1 MPPGQTL
8 DLSSRRRRT
17 QPSDKNAA
25 PARGTTM
32 ESEGFLV
39 AIAQIAVALAGFS
52 GLVVATRHASPTG
65 WSTRD
70 MWSLA
75 WMFGASIGA
84 LFLALLPILLF
95 FLRVPTEVV
104 WMLATLLMAASM
116 ILFALTMS
124 LFSRR
129 LSKLGEPPRV
139 RYFSTG
145 ATLLL
150 LGCGCLAG
158 LGALGTF
165 GQAAVGVFVLGL
177 MACLLVSA
185 FALVVFLTI
194 FARTAKTVRE

>member
-1 MPPGQTL
+1 
-8 DLSSRRRRT
+8 
-17 QPSDKNAA
+17 
-25 PARGTTM
+25 M
-32 ESEGFLV
+32 EGEGFLV

-52 GLVVATRHASPTG
+52 GLVVATRDASPTG

-70 MWSLA
+70 LWSLA

-95 FLRVPTEVV
+95 FLRLRTGIV
-104 WMLATLLMAASM
+104 WMLATLLMAAFTVV
-116 ILFALTMS
+116 FALTMA
-124 LFSRR
+124 FSCRK
-129 LSKLGEPPRV
+129 LSRLGEPPRV
-139 RYFSTG
+139 RYFSTA

-158 LGALGTF
+158 LAALGMF

-185 FALVVFLTI
+185 LALVVFLLI
-194 FARTAKTVRE
+194 FARSAKTRS